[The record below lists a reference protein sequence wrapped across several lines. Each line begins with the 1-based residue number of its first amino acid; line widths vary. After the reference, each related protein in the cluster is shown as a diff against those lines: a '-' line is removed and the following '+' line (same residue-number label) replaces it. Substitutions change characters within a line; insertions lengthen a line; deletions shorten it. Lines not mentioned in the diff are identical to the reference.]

1 MERIIE
7 IDFQRCYRAVL
18 NKSVALLLALIF
30 GLLAGYGVSCAFF
43 EAKNEYSVYSEV
55 SCVSATDISV
65 VPFYAE
71 LVKTAN
77 VAQRAA
83 ALLNNTYSVSEI
95 MNLIQANYNENI
107 VSGIPVIEIGALSRK
122 PEETVAIV
130 DAVTEAFVA
139 ELQDLMQNETVRR
152 LGDSSNVELLYNAKK
167 TRLLV
172 TLGMALV
179 FVLLLLVIIVMKE
192 ILALHLTTVKDG
204 LLGGQLKLI
213 GVIPRYKNNKK

>member
-18 NKSVALLLALIF
+18 RKSLALLMALIF
-30 GLLAGYGVSCAFF
+30 GLLVGYGVSLVFF
-43 EAKNEYSVYSEV
+43 EPENEYSVYSEV

-71 LVKTAN
+71 LVKTAD

-83 ALLNNTYSVSEI
+83 ELLNNTYSVSQI
-95 MNLIQANYNENI
+95 INLIQTNYSEN
-107 VSGIPVIEIGALSRK
+107 VTSGIPVIEIGAFSRD

-130 DAVTEAFVA
+130 DAVTEAFIA
-139 ELQDLMQNETVRR
+139 ELQALRQDETVRR
-152 LGDSSNVELLYNAKK
+152 LGDSSNVELVYNAKK
-167 TRLLV
+167 TRLIV
-172 TLGMALV
+172 TIGTALV
-179 FVLLLLVIIVMKE
+179 FVVILAAIIVMKE
-192 ILALHLTTVKDG
+192 ILALQLCTVKDG

-213 GVIPRYKNNKK
+213 GVIPRYKK